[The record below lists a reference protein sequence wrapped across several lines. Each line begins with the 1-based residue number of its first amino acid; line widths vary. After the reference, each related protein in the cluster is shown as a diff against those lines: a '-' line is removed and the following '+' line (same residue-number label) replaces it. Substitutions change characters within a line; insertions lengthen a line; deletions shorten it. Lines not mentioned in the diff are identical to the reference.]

1 MCSEVYVEL
10 CQTSKMKLLVKIV
23 NGIYP
28 LSILIEN
35 SVLDVWKDTLP
46 FHHGGRYYIETSPLI
61 CGANQWTGFYMVTA
75 SVMKGLKQMTCNL
88 FST

>member
-1 MCSEVYVEL
+1 MTKVLETSRDLYSIVTVFRGSEVYVEL

-35 SVLDVWKDTLP
+35 SVLDV
-46 FHHGGRYYIETSPLI
+46 
-61 CGANQWTGFYMVTA
+61 
-75 SVMKGLKQMTCNL
+75 
-88 FST
+88 